1 MQNLIKKY
9 IVKSL
14 RRIADKIDSD
24 NCELSSEQAMH
35 IMSVISHEIMSK
47 DEACSYLNLSRSR
60 FDDLVRSGKLPKG
73 RKRKGFKEIV
83 FYKDEIDKY
92 KISNELKP

>member
-9 IVKSL
+9 IVKAL

-47 DEACSYLNLSRSR
+47 DEACNYLNLSRSR
-60 FDDLVRSGKLPKG
+60 FDDLVRSGKLPKNMMM
-73 RKRKGFKEIV
+73 KGLKEDMAI
-83 FYKDEIDKY
+83 E
-92 KISNELKP
+92 EE

>member
-60 FDDLVRSGKLPKG
+60 FDDLVRNGKLPKG